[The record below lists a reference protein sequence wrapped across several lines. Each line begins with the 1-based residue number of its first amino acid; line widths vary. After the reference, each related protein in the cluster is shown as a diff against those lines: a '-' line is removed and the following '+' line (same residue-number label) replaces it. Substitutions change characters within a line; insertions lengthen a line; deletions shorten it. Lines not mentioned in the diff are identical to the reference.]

1 MFEQKIVSFEPGDG
15 FSIVGVDIFADEQD
29 FPGVVIAAA
38 NLSQDFT
45 KVIGRQ
51 SNPIVKTGPSAS
63 PAKSCIVIGSLDKS
77 PTIKL
82 LRDHGKLDPSR
93 IEGKWE
99 SWMTTIVHNPFDGYD
114 NALVIA
120 GSDKR
125 GAIFGTYSLGTN
137 WCITVSIFIW
147 N

>member
-1 MFEQKIVSFEPGDG
+1 MLEQKIVSFEPGDG
-15 FSIVGVDIFADEQD
+15 FSIVGASIFADEED
-29 FPGVVIAAA
+29 FAGVVIAAS

-45 KVIGRQ
+45 KVIGHQ
-51 SNPIVKTGPSAS
+51 TNPIVKTGPSPS

-77 PTIKL
+77 PTIRL
-82 LRDHGKLDPSR
+82 LRDQGKIDPSR

-99 SWMTTIVHNPFDGYD
+99 SWMTAIVHNPFDGYD

-125 GAIFGTYSLGTN
+125 GAIFGTYSLSEQIG
-137 WCITVSIFIW
+137 VSP
-147 N
+147 

>member
-1 MFEQKIVSFEPGDG
+1 MLEQKIVSFEPGDG
-15 FSIVGVDIFADEQD
+15 FSIVGANIFADEQD
-29 FPGVVIAAA
+29 FPGVIIAAT

-45 KVIGRQ
+45 KVMGHQ

-63 PAKSCIVIGSLDKS
+63 PTKSCIIIGSLDKS
-77 PTIKL
+77 PTIRL
-82 LRDHGKLDPSR
+82 LRDQGKIDPSR

-99 SWMTTIVHNPFDGYD
+99 SWMTTVVHNAFDGYD

-125 GAIFGTYSLGTN
+125 GTIFGTYSLSEQIG
-137 WCITVSIFIW
+137 VSP
-147 N
+147 